1 MHPGYAV
8 SQGMVATTLEE
19 NRRPPSKKYDVGR
32 KCITRVTFILACL
45 LTYRTPTYLATYY
58 LRLLADMAYKPPLKP
73 PQQKSRQAG
82 EQELVSE

>member
-1 MHPGYAV
+1 MYHSCY
-8 SQGMVATTLEE
+8 
-19 NRRPPSKKYDVGR
+19 
-32 KCITRVTFILACL
+32 FILACL